1 MAIAL
6 VDLLDEKNVALH
18 LRARKPATA
27 VGEIVQVLAANGKID
42 NPQEFLEQVLAR
54 ERANPT
60 ITDHHV
66 AFPHA
71 RTDLVKEIVL
81 GIGRSRAGIRFGTG
95 ERAHLIFL
103 IGVPRQLVNDY
114 LIVLGTL
121 ARVVADELNR
131 AALLQAE
138 TPRRFLDAL
147 KAGTSTL

>member
-18 LRARKPATA
+18 LRARKQETA
-27 VGEIVQVLAANGKID
+27 VREIVQLLSSNGKIN
-42 NPQEFLEQVLAR
+42 NPQEFLEQVVER

-60 ITDHHV
+60 ITHHGV

-71 RTDLVKEIVL
+71 RTDLLKEIVL
-81 GIGRSRAGIRFGTG
+81 GIGRSRAGVPFANGQ
-95 ERAHLIFL
+95 RAHLLFV

-121 ARVVADELNR
+121 ARAVADDLTR
-131 AALLQAE
+131 TALLQAE
-138 TPRRFLDAL
+138 TPEQFIQAL
-147 KAGTSTL
+147 KSGL